1 MAYEAQGRIVAIY
14 QTVQRSEKFRTRE
27 FVIEVTEELRERTIT
42 NYIKFQLVQDRT
54 AIMDSFKV
62 GDMIK
67 VQFNIKGS
75 KWERDGQTNYISN
88 LDAWRVEQIGMPA
101 AAPPA
106 GMPGTAPGFGPAPAA
121 DAADD
126 LPF

>member
-1 MAYEAQGRIVAIY
+1 
-14 QTVQRSEKFRTRE
+14 
-27 FVIEVTEELRERTIT
+27 
-42 NYIKFQLVQDRT
+42 
-54 AIMDSFKV
+54 MDSFKV

>member
-1 MAYEAQGRIVAIY
+1 MAYEAQGRLVAIY

-54 AIMDSFKV
+54 TIMDSFKV
-62 GDMIK
+62 GDTIK

-88 LDAWRVEQIGMPA
+88 LDAWRVEQIGQQAA
-101 AAPPA
+101 AAPA
-106 GMPGTAPGFGPAPAA
+106 SMPGTAPGYGSAPAT